1 MPAPYIYYYRAKE
14 LTLFEKKVYT
24 VVKKIPL
31 GEVLTYA
38 WVAKMAGRPAA
49 ARAAGN
55 ALNKNPFPV
64 IVPCHRV
71 VHSDGSIGE
80 YAFGRDLKSKL
91 LEIENAFRNKDKIK
105 RRRS

>member
-1 MPAPYIYYYRAKE
+1 MAKE

-31 GEVLTYA
+31 GEARAYA

-49 ARAAGN
+49 ARAVGN

-80 YAFGRDLKSKL
+80 YAFGRDLKRKL
-91 LEIENAFRNKDKIK
+91 LELERNHADRNKRKIRK
-105 RRRS
+105 IRQ

>member
-1 MPAPYIYYYRAKE
+1 MAYSLKLCMKE

-31 GEVLTYA
+31 GEVKTYA

-71 VHSDGSIGE
+71 VHSDGSVGE
-80 YAFGRDLKSKL
+80 YAFGRDLKTKL

-105 RRRS
+105 RRRG